1 MEVWYEHG
9 IVVWH
14 EEFSKKYAMYIWK
27 KKGVISIG
35 IYNALCSAYQIS
47 LDHSFSG

>member
-1 MEVWYEHG
+1 MSMELSYDMKNFKRNIQCLSE
-9 IVVWH
+9 
-14 EEFSKKYAMYIWK
+14 KK

-35 IYNALCSAYQIS
+35 IYNALFSAYQIS

>member
-1 MEVWYEHG
+1 MSMELSYDMKNFQRNMQCISE
-9 IVVWH
+9 
-14 EEFSKKYAMYIWK
+14 K